1 MYLIVVL
8 FRLVK
13 GNTLLVFGLVMLYE
27 NVLGYYIRYP
37 AQDYPNTLFPAI
49 QTALVVISLLG
60 ILSPGTNKV
69 RTKKSSLN

>member
-37 AQDYPNTLFPAI
+37 AQDYSNTLFPAI
-49 QTALVVISLLG
+49 QTVLVVISLLG